1 LSSAPPARVAQC
13 LHSVAPVTRLPSALR
28 LAALGF
34 VVVGLAGLSR
44 VDARAG
50 EPQASQT
57 SPPAS
62 DPQSAQPQSAS
73 QTTTAGDP
81 ATQSAGSQQPDDDRL
96 PSATE
101 PDYRLVNLATTLRLP
116 SHRMSF
122 ELTHRF
128 DSNLMAGTFAQNAS
142 NLFGLDQGAAIGL
155 EFRYAIARH
164 IEAVIYRTNIEK
176 TIQFS
181 SKIDLLHEH
190 AGTPLGVSAVISVE
204 GTNNFHTNYQ
214 PGVSIVVSRAV
225 ATRLALYVEP
235 TWVGRT
241 GIEAG
246 TNQSTSFVG
255 LGARARVRRHLYLVA
270 EISPRVNGYRPD
282 KAEFGFGLEERV
294 GGHVFQ
300 LDFSNTTST
309 TLAQVAR
316 GGFPNTLV
324 LGFNLARKFF

>member
-1 LSSAPPARVAQC
+1 MARC
-13 LHSVAPVTRLPSALR
+13 LHDVVRVTRLPSALP
-28 LAALGF
+28 LAALGLLT
-34 VVVGLAGLSR
+34 VGLAGLSP
-44 VDARAG
+44 VDARADV
-50 EPQASQT
+50 PQVSQT

-81 ATQSAGSQQPDDDRL
+81 ATQSAATQEPDDDRL

-128 DSNLMAGTFAQNAS
+128 DSNLMQGTFAENAS

-155 EFRYAIARH
+155 ELRYAIARH
-164 IEAVIYRTNIEK
+164 VEVVFYRTNLEK
-176 TIQFS
+176 TIQLS
-181 SKIDLLHEH
+181 SKIDLVHQH
-190 AGTPLGVSAVISVE
+190 AGTPFGVSALLSIE

-235 TWVGRT
+235 TWVNRT
-241 GIEAG
+241 ASRLASIRARH
-246 TNQSTSFVG
+246 SSASAH
-255 LGARARVRRHLYLVA
+255 ARACGGTCTSWRRSRH
-270 EISPRVNGYRPD
+270 G
-282 KAEFGFGLEERV
+282 
-294 GGHVFQ
+294 
-300 LDFSNTTST
+300 
-309 TLAQVAR
+309 
-316 GGFPNTLV
+316 
-324 LGFNLARKFF
+324 